1 MKTILKYLLILTG
14 ASLLA
19 GLFYFKVYIPKTS
32 YKVLSPKKGNLEISI
47 HGIGNVNAQNIYNI
61 TTQSGGKILHIYTE
75 EAEWVKKGDLL
86 IEMDGVDLPDQKE
99 IAKATLKKAEYELIA
114 SKSELQNQKIQKEL
128 IKKTYNRY
136 TKLNE
141 QGYAA
146 QSEYDKAYA
155 DLQSINSLILVSKSH
170 INSAKAQILL
180 SQKSIKAINTK
191 INNLKVYAPV
201 DGYVITKD
209 AEVTQNVLPT
219 HVILKIVDAST
230 LWVETKVDER
240 VSGKVKIGQVA
251 NIILSSQ
258 PNRVYKGIVKRI
270 LPVSDMVTLE
280 REVDV
285 AFVNIPKPFYINEQ
299 AEIEIY
305 TQNLKNILKIPMKV
319 IVQNS
324 GKIGVWI
331 LKDQHANFKEIK
343 KIAQNTDFIAISN
356 LNEKSLII
364 VPDSTKKPLSDGL
377 RVY

>member
-128 IKKTYNRY
+128 SKKTYNRY

-219 HVILKIVDAST
+219 HIILKIVDAST

>member
-14 ASLLA
+14 VSLLA

-219 HVILKIVDAST
+219 HIILKIVDAST

>member
-14 ASLLA
+14 VSLLA

>member
-219 HVILKIVDAST
+219 HIILKIVDAST

>member
-128 IKKTYNRY
+128 SKKTYNRY

-364 VPDSTKKPLSDGL
+364 VPDSTKKPLSDGV